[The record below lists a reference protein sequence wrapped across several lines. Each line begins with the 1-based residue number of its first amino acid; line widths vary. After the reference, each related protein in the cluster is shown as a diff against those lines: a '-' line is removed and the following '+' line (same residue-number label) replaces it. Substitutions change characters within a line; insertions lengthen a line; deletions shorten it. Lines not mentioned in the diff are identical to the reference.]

1 MASIKRGSQFTV
13 HVTKVD
19 YKGWQ
24 NSYRLSNDCVELIKT
39 TDIRPHIICIGFSGD
54 KNEFKEY
61 PEQVGKTGGDEWRI
75 YGGHRL
81 WLAPENMPRSYSPDN
96 SPVDFKKHPGLVRLI
111 QPVEAS
117 TGIQLKIDIA
127 LDTESAD
134 VPVTRRLRNFN
145 LWSMT
150 LTP

>member
-1 MASIKRGSQFTV
+1 
-13 HVTKVD
+13 
-19 YKGWQ
+19 
-24 NSYRLSNDCVELIKT
+24 
-39 TDIRPHIICIGFSGD
+39 
-54 KNEFKEY
+54 
-61 PEQVGKTGGDEWRI
+61 
-75 YGGHRL
+75 
-81 WLAPENMPRSYSPDN
+81 
-96 SPVDFKKHPGLVRLI
+96 VDFKKHPGLVRLI